1 MDHDGIPFGWLLFRV
16 LLEDVGHDTYV
27 LVIETHA
34 ITEGKEDTSTNQRT
48 VRDAWK
54 KKKRKGIRM

>member
-1 MDHDGIPFGWLLFRV
+1 M